1 MRLSFVQ
8 YLMLSVNICCYFA
21 RFLSGMDLMIA
32 AQMHA
37 FRALTA

>member
-1 MRLSFVQ
+1 MWLSFSQ
-8 YLMLSVNICCYFA
+8 YLMLFDNICCYFA

-37 FRALTA
+37 FRAIIA

>member
-8 YLMLSVNICCYFA
+8 YLMLSANICCYFA

-32 AQMHA
+32 AHMHV
-37 FRALTA
+37 FRAIIA